1 MSNRKQPASYTQH
14 PITVAAMG
22 DSLTRNYTCAMADAD
37 FWPARLAAALTAAGL
52 PAIAKNCGV
61 SGNKTA
67 TMVSR
72 RAALTTRPAG
82 QTEVPA
88 IAVVFGGVNDPAT
101 PISTVNIVGNINDAF
116 VRVAVGEDSK
126 FTVGAG
132 LRVNGVHY
140 TITAVNPFVISISP
154 NLSTALTVG
163 MVIYHSTQLNVAAI
177 GQAAINA
184 GCDRVAIVSAQYLNF
199 ASNTG
204 DTLATDY
211 ATYAPVRVEQA
222 AAAVNLA
229 AANPTKDVIFVD
241 LHAYLKALITG
252 GTVTQGNDV
261 AWHVAVG
268 DQHFNTT
275 GQQYVANAIYAAIA
289 AAGWVGELA

>member
-1 MSNRKQPASYTQH
+1 MSNRKKPNGYTQH
-14 PITVAAMG
+14 PINVQAIG
-22 DSLTRNYTCAMADAD
+22 DSLTRNYTSAMADAD

-52 PAIAKNCGV
+52 PAAAKNNGV
-61 SGNKTA
+61 SGNRTGTMLKRKTA
-67 TMVSR
+67 LTM
-72 RAALTTRPAG
+72 LGT
-82 QTEVPA
+82 PA
-88 IAVVFGGVNDPAT
+88 IGVVFGGVNDPA
-101 PISTVNIVGNINDAF
+101 GG
-116 VRVAVGEDSK
+116 AVSLTSSNVIGDTKIRTTGGYTDFEI
-126 FTVGAG
+126 GA
-132 LRVNGVHY
+132 Y
-140 TITAVNPFVISISP
+140 
-154 NLSTALTVG
+154 LTVG
-163 MVIYHSTQLNVAAI
+163 GNTYKVTNYYVPDAAVVVTPPLVADIPNGTPIYHATANNLQAI
-177 GQAAINA
+177 GQHLIDN
-184 GCDRVAIVSAQYLNF
+184 GCSHVAVVSAQYLNF

-211 ATYAPVRVEQA
+211 ATYAPVRVKQA
-222 AAAVNLA
+222 AAAVALA
-229 AANPTKDVIFVD
+229 AANPTKKVIFVN